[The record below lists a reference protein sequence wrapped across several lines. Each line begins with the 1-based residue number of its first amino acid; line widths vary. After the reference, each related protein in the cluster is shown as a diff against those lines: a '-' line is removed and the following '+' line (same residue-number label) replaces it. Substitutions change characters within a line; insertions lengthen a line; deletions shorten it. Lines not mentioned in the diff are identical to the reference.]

1 MIPTIVSYE
10 FANNHGKKC
19 LGAYDAETDTHYVYG
34 TNELHPYTRG
44 VTMAELWGTELVS
57 MEIEY
62 RMLAHKIQ
70 DILLKLC
77 KKHALVNIHEVIAN
91 GFQASSRGQ

>member
-1 MIPTIVSYE
+1 MIRTVVSYK
-10 FANNHGKKC
+10 FANNHSKKC
-19 LGAYDAETDTHYVYG
+19 LGAYDPETHTYYVYG
-34 TNELHPYTRG
+34 TTELHPYTRG

-62 RMLAHKIQ
+62 QMLVHKFQ

-77 KKHALVNIHEVIAN
+77 KKLAPINIREVIAN
-91 GFQASSRGQ
+91 EIQTSERG